1 MAARGDLIAQ
11 FIEIT
16 GGDENVA
23 RFYLSSCDWD
33 IEQALGNYWS
43 TQSDL
48 PAIRTLVGQS
58 ETPTPTPAPVTTTSA
73 AGASAS
79 VSAAPA
85 AAAATATAAKA
96 VPAATSAPPKAST
109 AKPKFA
115 TLSDMSKQSSSDDE
129 HQAFYAGGSDR
140 SGQQVLGPAK
150 RKNFR
155 EQLTDMMRS
164 AQEQNIA
171 EVGVGPS
178 TSATANVSGGSVW
191 GQGMRLGMT
200 DNDHTSVG
208 ASRPAQPTENKPVV
222 VLKLWSQ
229 GFSID
234 GGELRHYD
242 DPQNKEFLETVMRGE
257 IPQELLE
264 MGRMVNVDV
273 EDHRQ
278 EDFKRQAVP
287 QTFKG
292 SGQKLGSPVA
302 NIVTNKTP
310 EATATVAPADVANQ
324 EASAR
329 DAINLNA
336 EAPSTTLQIRL
347 ADGSRLAA
355 QFNLTHTVS
364 DIRRFIQTA
373 RPQYSN
379 SNFVLVSSFPTR
391 ELSDDSFTIEK
402 AGLKN
407 AALMQRLK

>member
-16 GGDENVA
+16 GTDENVA

-33 IEQALGNYWS
+33 IEHALGNYWS
-43 TQSDL
+43 TQADL
-48 PAIRTLVGQS
+48 PVPVPTVGHADNPKPK
-58 ETPTPTPAPVTTTSA
+58 PTSSSGASASASA
-73 AGASAS
+73 AGATKSADSAVATSSAS
-79 VSAAPA
+79 VDIAPA
-85 AAAATATAAKA
+85 ATK
-96 VPAATSAPPKAST
+96 

-115 TLSDMSKQSSSDDE
+115 TLSDMSKESSSDDDQ
-129 HQAFYAGGSDR
+129 QAFYAGGSDR
-140 SGQQVLGPAK
+140 SGQQVLGPPK

-171 EVGVGPS
+171 EVGPS
-178 TSATANVSGGSVW
+178 TSSGSASGGSGGAVW

-200 DNDHTSVG
+200 DNDHTAVG
-208 ASRPAQPTENKPVV
+208 TKKPAATIENKPVV

-273 EDHRQ
+273 EDHRH
-278 EDFKRQAVP
+278 EDFKRQPVP

-302 NIVTNKTP
+302 NLVT
-310 EATATVAPADVANQ
+310 EAPTVPVALSPGEAANQ

-329 DAINLNA
+329 DAINLNS

-355 QFNLTHTVS
+355 QFNLSHTVS

-373 RPQYSN
+373 RPQYST
-379 SNFVLVSSFPTR
+379 SNFILVSSFPTR
-391 ELSDDSFTIEK
+391 ELSDDNSTIEK

>member
-16 GGDENVA
+16 GTDDNTA
-23 RFYLSSCDWD
+23 KFYLSSSDWD
-33 IEQALGNYWS
+33 IEQALGNYWT
-43 TQSDL
+43 TQSDM
-48 PAIRTLVGQS
+48 PAAPNVV
-58 ETPTPTPAPVTTTSA
+58 TPPENLTPAPATTS
-73 AGASAS
+73 
-79 VSAAPA
+79 SAAAPTA
-85 AAAATATAAKA
+85 KATTAATKTA
-96 VPAATSAPPKAST
+96 PTSSAASLKGTA

-115 TLSDMSKQSSSDDE
+115 TLSDMSKQPSSDDDD

-178 TSATANVSGGSVW
+178 TSATANASGNVW

-200 DNDHTSVG
+200 DNDHTAVG
-208 ASRPAQPTENKPVV
+208 VNRGAQPTENKPVV

-234 GGELRHYD
+234 GGELRLYD

-273 EDHRQ
+273 EDHRH
-278 EDFKRQAVP
+278 EDFKRQAAP

-292 SGQKLGSPVA
+292 SGQKLGSPVG
-302 NIVTNKTP
+302 NIVLNKDP
-310 EATATVAPADVANQ
+310 VATAAVAPGDVANQ

-329 DAINLNA
+329 DALNLNA
-336 EAPSTTLQIRL
+336 EAPLTTLQIRL

-373 RPQYSN
+373 RPQYSD

-391 ELSDDSFTIEK
+391 ELSDDDSTIEK

>member
-16 GGDENVA
+16 GTDENVA

-33 IEQALGNYWS
+33 IEHALGNYWS
-43 TQSDL
+43 TQADL
-48 PAIRTLVGQS
+48 PVPVPSMSHADNPKPK
-58 ETPTPTPAPVTTTSA
+58 PTSSSGASASASA
-73 AGASAS
+73 AGATKSVDAAAASSTAS
-79 VSAAPA
+79 VDIAPA
-85 AAAATATAAKA
+85 ASK
-96 VPAATSAPPKAST
+96 

-115 TLSDMSKQSSSDDE
+115 TLSDMSKESSSDEDQ
-129 HQAFYAGGSDR
+129 QAFYAGGSDR
-140 SGQQVLGPAK
+140 SGQQVLGPPK

-171 EVGVGPS
+171 EVGPS
-178 TSATANVSGGSVW
+178 TSSGSASGGSGGAVW

-200 DNDHTSVG
+200 DNDHTAVG
-208 ASRPAQPTENKPVV
+208 TNKPASTNENKPVV

-278 EDFKRQAVP
+278 EDFKRQPAP

-302 NIVTNKTP
+302 NVVT
-310 EATATVAPADVANQ
+310 EAPTVAVALSPGEAANQ

-329 DAINLNA
+329 DAINLNSD
-336 EAPSTTLQIRL
+336 APSTTLQIRL

-355 QFNLTHTVS
+355 QFNLSHTVS

-373 RPQYSN
+373 RPQYST
-379 SNFVLVSSFPTR
+379 SNFILVSSFPTR
-391 ELSDDSFTIEK
+391 ELSDDNSTIEK

>member
-1 MAARGDLIAQ
+1 MASHGDLIAQ

-16 GGDENVA
+16 GTDENVA

-33 IEQALGNYWS
+33 IEHALGNYWS
-43 TQSDL
+43 TQADL
-48 PAIRTLVGQS
+48 PVPPQSVGHADNPKPKPK
-58 ETPTPTPAPVTTTSA
+58 PTSSSGAGAGATAAA
-73 AGASAS
+73 AGATKSPDAAGSSSSAAS
-79 VSAAPA
+79 VDIAPA
-85 AAAATATAAKA
+85 ASK
-96 VPAATSAPPKAST
+96 

-115 TLSDMSKQSSSDDE
+115 TLSDMSKEPSSDDDQ
-129 HQAFYAGGSDR
+129 QAFYAGGSDR
-140 SGQQVLGPAK
+140 SGQQVLGPPK

-171 EVGVGPS
+171 EVGPS
-178 TSATANVSGGSVW
+178 TSSGGGGGGPSGAVW

-200 DNDHTSVG
+200 DNDHTAVG
-208 ASRPAQPTENKPVV
+208 TNKPAQSSENKPVV

-273 EDHRQ
+273 EDHRH
-278 EDFKRQAVP
+278 EDFKRQAAP

-302 NIVTNKTP
+302 NVDT
-310 EATATVAPADVANQ
+310 EAPAVPVALSPAESANQ

-373 RPQYSN
+373 RPQYSA
-379 SNFVLVSSFPTR
+379 SNFILVSSFPTR
-391 ELSDDSFTIEK
+391 ELSDDNSTIEK

>member
-16 GGDENVA
+16 GTDENVA

-33 IEQALGNYWS
+33 IEHALGNYWS
-43 TQSDL
+43 TQVDL
-48 PAIRTLVGQS
+48 PVPVPSVGHADNPKPK
-58 ETPTPTPAPVTTTSA
+58 PTSSS
-73 AGASAS
+73 GASA
-79 VSAAPA
+79 
-85 AAAATATAAKA
+85 A
-96 VPAATSAPPKAST
+96 VPAAQATKSSDASSSAPVDIAPAASKS
-109 AKPKFA
+109 KPKFA
-115 TLSDMSKQSSSDDE
+115 TLSDMSKEPSSDDDQ
-129 HQAFYAGGSDR
+129 QAFYAGGSDR
-140 SGQQVLGPAK
+140 SGQQVLGPPK

-171 EVGVGPS
+171 EVGPS
-178 TSATANVSGGSVW
+178 TSSGSGGGASGAVW

-200 DNDHTSVG
+200 DNDHTAVG
-208 ASRPAQPTENKPVV
+208 TNKPPQSSENKPVV

-273 EDHRQ
+273 EDHRH
-278 EDFKRQAVP
+278 EDFKRQAAP

-302 NIVTNKTP
+302 NIVN
-310 EATATVAPADVANQ
+310 EASTVPVALSPGETANQ

-329 DAINLNA
+329 DAINLNS

-373 RPQYSN
+373 RPQYST
-379 SNFVLVSSFPTR
+379 SNFILVSSFPTR
-391 ELSDDSFTIEK
+391 ELSDDNSTIEK

>member
-16 GGDENVA
+16 SSDENVA
-23 RFYLSSCDWD
+23 RFYLTSCDWD
-33 IEQALGNYWS
+33 LEHALGNYWS
-43 TQSDL
+43 TQSDA
-48 PAIRTLVGQS
+48 P
-58 ETPTPTPAPVTTTSA
+58 PTPTHGGQSSNPSTSQSNS
-73 AGASAS
+73 AGADAEAS
-79 VSAAPA
+79 RFGP
-85 AAAATATAAKA
+85 
-96 VPAATSAPPKAST
+96 T

-115 TLSDMSKQSSSDDE
+115 TLSDMSKQPSSDDE

-140 SGQQVLGPAK
+140 SGQQVLGPPK

-155 EQLTDMMRS
+155 EQLTDMMRA

-171 EVGVGPS
+171 EVGMGPS
-178 TSATANVSGGSVW
+178 TSASVPTNAGGGVW

-200 DNDHTSVG
+200 DNDHTAVG
-208 ASRPAQPTENKPVV
+208 TERNTASAENKPAV

-234 GGELRHYD
+234 GGQNSGELRHYD

-278 EDFKRQAVP
+278 EDFKRQSVP
-287 QTFKG
+287 PTFKG
-292 SGQKLGSPVA
+292 SGQKLGSPGVLVSEEPA
-302 NIVTNKTP
+302 
-310 EATATVAPADVANQ
+310 EAVAPVDVAKD
-324 EASAR
+324 EDSAR
-329 DAINLNA
+329 NAINLNSD
-336 EAPSTTLQIRL
+336 APSTTLQIRL

-379 SNFVLVSSFPTR
+379 SNFILVSSFPTR
-391 ELSDDSFTIEK
+391 ELSDDSSTIEK

>member
-16 GGDENVA
+16 GTDENVA

-33 IEQALGNYWS
+33 IEHALGNYWS
-43 TQSDL
+43 TQADL
-48 PAIRTLVGQS
+48 PVPVPSVGHADNPKPK
-58 ETPTPTPAPVTTTSA
+58 PTSSSGASASASA
-73 AGASAS
+73 AGATKNAAAASASSSAS
-79 VSAAPA
+79 VDIAPA
-85 AAAATATAAKA
+85 ASK
-96 VPAATSAPPKAST
+96 

-115 TLSDMSKQSSSDDE
+115 TLSDMSKESSSDDDQ
-129 HQAFYAGGSDR
+129 QAFYAGGSDR
-140 SGQQVLGPAK
+140 SGQQVLGPPK

-171 EVGVGPS
+171 EVGPS
-178 TSATANVSGGSVW
+178 TSSGSASGGSGGAVW

-200 DNDHTSVG
+200 DNDHTAVG
-208 ASRPAQPTENKPVV
+208 TNKPAPTSESKPVV

-273 EDHRQ
+273 EDHRH
-278 EDFKRQAVP
+278 EDFKRHPAP

-302 NIVTNKTP
+302 NVVT
-310 EATATVAPADVANQ
+310 EAPTVPVALSPCEAANQ

-329 DAINLNA
+329 DAINLNSD
-336 EAPSTTLQIRL
+336 APSTTLQIRL

-355 QFNLTHTVS
+355 QFNLSHTVS

-373 RPQYSN
+373 RPQYST
-379 SNFVLVSSFPTR
+379 SNFILVSSFPTR
-391 ELSDDSFTIEK
+391 ELSDDNSTIEK